1 MRRIGLIKKIIINI
15 LIILFLVLP
24 LFAEKDPLNIQALKS
39 EIKKEAEKSFEP
51 VIDIMSTGLNTGIYA
66 PVSGKIISAGIQ
78 ANVIIVKKEGLLK
91 DADIPVVLFPFAF
104 IGLRAPV
111 FGVNIFARGMV
122 FPYQDK
128 TIKIIGIGGGWEPD
142 FIPIFTTKL
151 IIQYHFLKNFPFI
164 EGNSFG
170 GTMIVAFDKI
180 PFICPFV
187 IFGLNNTSLA
197 TPDIQVLDETI
208 NFSMNKTK
216 FQLGAGI
223 KLLNIITLEAG
234 IIPVWTGSISLGLS
248 F

>member
-1 MRRIGLIKKIIINI
+1 MWRTGLIKELTINV

-39 EIKKEAEKSFEP
+39 EIKKEAKKSFEP
-51 VIDIMSTGLNTGIYA
+51 VIDLMSTGLNAGIYA

-78 ANVIIVKKEGLLK
+78 ANVVIVKKEGLLK
-91 DADIPVVLFPFAF
+91 DVDIPVILFPFAF
-104 IGLRAPV
+104 IGLRIPG

-122 FPYQDK
+122 FPYQEK

-142 FIPIFTTKL
+142 FIPLFTTKL
-151 IIQYHFLKNFPFI
+151 IIQYHFIKDFPFI

-170 GTMIVAFDKI
+170 GTIITVFDKI
-180 PFICPFV
+180 PLICPF
-187 IFGLNNTSLA
+187 ITFGLNNTSLA
-197 TPDIQVLDETI
+197 TPDIQVLNETI